1 MRLQLPEVDMDQYS
15 ARLQISANDY
25 AVKKAT
31 EYIETQKKAVMQV
44 NNQGTTSSSDN

>member
-1 MRLQLPEVDMDQYS
+1 MADNLINTVMRLQLPEVDMDQYS

-31 EYIETQKKAVMQV
+31 EYIETQKKAVM
-44 NNQGTTSSSDN
+44 